1 MNSNTMTSN
10 IVVLV
15 LDVDDPRH
23 GEISVVQESR
33 EAAGIM
39 ETLLESGFPMERI
52 RVFSGNEIEPAVTY
66 RPVVS
71 LNGLGTDPQVN
82 PADDVR

>member
-1 MNSNTMTSN
+1 MTSN

-15 LDVDDPRH
+15 LDADDPRH
-23 GEISVVQESR
+23 GEISVVEEPR

-39 ETLLESGFPMERI
+39 ETLLEAGFPMERI

-66 RPVVS
+66 RPIVS
-71 LNGLGTDPQVN
+71 LDAPGTDSQVN
-82 PADDVR
+82 PADDIR

>member
-1 MNSNTMTSN
+1 MTGN

-23 GEISVVQESR
+23 GEISVVENPR

-39 ETLLESGFPMERI
+39 ETLLESGFPLERI
-52 RVFSGNEIEPAVTY
+52 RVFTGNEMKPAVRY

-71 LNGLGTDPQVN
+71 LDAPGTD
-82 PADDVR
+82 